1 MKIRETKIIKYLGVI
16 IDSKLNWIDHIT
28 YVKNKVAKGIGII
41 RKASKLL
48 NKKALLNL
56 YHTFIFPY
64 LIYCVEIWGCAKKTH
79 LSPLYLLQKRI
90 VRIIT
95 FSDKM
100 AHTDP
105 IFKDLH
111 VLPIDK
117 LIHNRIGVF
126 MYKIFYKLQPTI
138 INNMYTQNLNVHTHN
153 TRQKHHLHVS
163 TGSSDFYTKSFYCS
177 CILIWNDIMQNVDVS
192 VSLFKFKNNY
202 QNCIY

>member
-1 MKIRETKIIKYLGVI
+1 MFDTL
-16 IDSKLNWIDHIT
+16 
-28 YVKNKVAKGIGII
+28 
-41 RKASKLL
+41 
-48 NKKALLNL
+48 
-56 YHTFIFPY
+56 IFPY

-100 AHTDP
+100 AHTNP
-105 IFKDLH
+105 IFKNLH

-177 CILIWNDIMQNVDVS
+177 SILIWNDIMRNVDVS
-192 VSLFKFKNNY
+192 VSLFKFKKDLKLYLLNNNLKLGY
-202 QNCIY
+202 TIM

>member
-1 MKIRETKIIKYLGVI
+1 M
-16 IDSKLNWIDHIT
+16 
-28 YVKNKVAKGIGII
+28 GISTF
-41 RKASKLL
+41 RQARKLL

-90 VRIIT
+90 VIIIT

-117 LIHNRIGVF
+117 LIYNRIGVF
-126 MYKIFYKLQPTI
+126 MYKIVYKLQPTI

-163 TGSSDFYTKSFYCS
+163 IGSSDFYTKSFHCS
-177 CILIWNDIMQNVDVS
+177 SILIWNDIIKMLMFQLHCSN
-192 VSLFKFKNNY
+192 FKK
-202 QNCIY
+202 I